1 MERDSDTIETI
12 ETVSTKEVLNQ
23 DKIAEDEKKLPVS
36 NRKSVEDIDMQK
48 NGNLK
53 NSGLSVDD
61 KAEFCEVDLE
71 EVNNCSSKIILCFQ
85 LYYINTYFTKY
96 NSIV

>member
-12 ETVSTKEVLNQ
+12 ESVSTKEVLNQ
-23 DKIAEDEKKLPVS
+23 DKIEVDETKVSPSNKKSDDVI
-36 NRKSVEDIDMQK
+36 DIQK

-53 NSGLSVDD
+53 TSGLSTED

-71 EVNNCSSKIILCFQ
+71 EVNNCTSKKCYTSNDIIST
-85 LYYINTYFTKY
+85 LYNT
-96 NSIV
+96 II